1 MTLMGPQFLYI
12 CPSFLRYL
20 PLPSF
25 CLPSTFPKKTSPSIH
40 YSSRSL
46 HISKTF
52 SDYPLST
59 TSFRK
64 QSSITNKLSS
74 NMASSSNAPGNMG
87 NWRGR
92 GDWNPRGWGTN
103 VRGRGRGRGGYAT
116 GSGGEGSYRSQT
128 AGRRR
133 PLVSLREH
141 AGASIVPLERRHR
154 IYLSGDRPQ
163 ETSGAVP
170 AGQAPPGD
178 QDQEDTQ
185 PSSSSAEGDDG
196 GAQTEAGHATL
207 GGDNVSPGEHLI
219 VSVLFTMLTCI
230 QARQRRLEMTSGMNR
245 HTSRGSETLARMLH
259 LNLL

>member
-1 MTLMGPQFLYI
+1 
-12 CPSFLRYL
+12 
-20 PLPSF
+20 
-25 CLPSTFPKKTSPSIH
+25 
-40 YSSRSL
+40 
-46 HISKTF
+46 
-52 SDYPLST
+52 
-59 TSFRK
+59 
-64 QSSITNKLSS
+64 
-74 NMASSSNAPGNMG
+74 MASSSNAPGNMG

-207 GGDNVSPGEHLI
+207 GGDNVSPGQTEE
-219 VSVLFTMLTCI
+219 
-230 QARQRRLEMTSGMNR
+230 ARDDIWHEPTYIERFRNPRQDVTSESAMTPSLSGQL
-245 HTSRGSETLARMLH
+245 SETPTPEQSSQEPLRQDPDD
-259 LNLL
+259 LLIFDDDDPKTEPVGQES